1 MLETTDAEAII
12 GSLSIPDRR
21 LFFASLRMDVTA
33 AFARLDDRQK
43 CCWSE
48 AARQLVEILQLFER
62 EPTNN
67 PECSMIHAVELA
79 CEFMA
84 QLRHALGTNRHET
97 VH

>member
-1 MLETTDAEAII
+1 MLETTNAEAII

-21 LFFASLRMDVTA
+21 LFFASLRMEVTA
-33 AFARLDDRQK
+33 AFARLDHRK
-43 CCWSE
+43 KHGWSE

-62 EPTNN
+62 DPTNN

-84 QLRHALGTNRHET
+84 QLRHALGTSRNET
-97 VH
+97 IH